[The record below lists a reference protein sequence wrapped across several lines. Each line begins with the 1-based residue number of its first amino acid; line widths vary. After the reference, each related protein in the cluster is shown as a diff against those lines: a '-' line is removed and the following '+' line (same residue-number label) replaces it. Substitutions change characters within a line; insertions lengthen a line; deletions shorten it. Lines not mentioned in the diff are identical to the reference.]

1 MINSIYTDDIHVV
14 HLEMLPTS
22 IQDFGGEYRIHRGY
36 TEADAEK
43 FIVDLDKAVENEKGL
58 YVDAIAISRNVFE
71 SVCRDIN
78 SKLQELLPQQETIG
92 LAEIYKHLDKDIDN
106 DIIIKD
112 KEYLIPFHVYDNT
125 YFYISTVLNT
135 LKHTSQIELY
145 VDDKFQT
152 SIPPDIE
159 EFEELYNRHINY
171 LRIKIKTSE

>member
-1 MINSIYTDDIHVV
+1 MPQLLLVEKQPTKLIKIEMINSIYTDDIHVV
-14 HLEMLPTS
+14 YLEMLPTS

-92 LAEIYKHLDKDIDN
+92 LAEIYKHLNKGQRIFNSLPCLRQYLLLHQHCPKYSQTHITDR
-106 DIIIKD
+106 II
-112 KEYLIPFHVYDNT
+112 
-125 YFYISTVLNT
+125 
-135 LKHTSQIELY
+135 
-145 VDDKFQT
+145 
-152 SIPPDIE
+152 
-159 EFEELYNRHINY
+159 R
-171 LRIKIKTSE
+171 R